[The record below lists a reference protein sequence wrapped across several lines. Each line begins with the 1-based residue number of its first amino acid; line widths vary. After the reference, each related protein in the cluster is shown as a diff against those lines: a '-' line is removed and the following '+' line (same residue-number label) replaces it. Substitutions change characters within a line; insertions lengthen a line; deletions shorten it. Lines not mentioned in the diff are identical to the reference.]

1 MIVLGIF
8 CCCCSSSLPLSLR
21 VQCCTHSCA
30 IDRLLA
36 LVRFAAR
43 SLAGW
48 LSVCL
53 FISAY
58 QEGIVYLKTRPL
70 IHSPAYGCF
79 VPSNHASHSPLARS
93 HIVVSTYLLLAH
105 HLFVYCITYS
115 CCNFRI
121 GIVAHIRSLPALPP
135 QVQVL
140 LLACY
145 CRLVWGSYMAH
156 IYQLGPAS
164 ASLYIAAIIPA
175 GFISPALALLPP
187 IRVST
192 RPPGQRTAYP

>member
-1 MIVLGIF
+1 MYGAVPIV
-8 CCCCSSSLPLSLR
+8 
-21 VQCCTHSCA
+21 
-30 IDRLLA
+30 
-36 LVRFAAR
+36 AR
-43 SLAGW
+43 SIACSPLLRSAACWLAGW

-53 FISAY
+53 LVCVISTY
-58 QEGIVYLKTRPL
+58 QEGIVYLKQRPL

-79 VPSNHASHSPLARS
+79 VPSNHSSHSPLARL

-121 GIVAHIRSLPALPP
+121 GIVAHIRSFPAFPP
-135 QVQVL
+135 WVRVVR
-140 LLACY
+140 LACY
-145 CRLVWGSYMAH
+145 CRLLWGSYMAQ
-156 IYQLGPAS
+156 IYPLGPAS

-175 GFISPALALLPP
+175 GFISSALALLPP

-192 RPPGQRTAYP
+192 RPPGQRTA